1 MDLRASARSGVAW
14 NSLAVSGTA
23 LVGLVQIAIAARF
36 LEREDFGLMAMI
48 LIVIGFSQNLADLG
62 TANALLH
69 HQQATRRQ
77 LESLFWLSLAAGG
90 VLFAL
95 VAAGGVGFA
104 RLWGQPALAFWL
116 PVSALVF
123 LFGGASQVSITLM
136 RRELRFRALARIE
149 LRPPWWASAS
159 WQASPSAASAS
170 WRSSPGSSGLR
181 ASALCSA

>member
-1 MDLRASARSGVAW
+1 MDLRTRARSGVAW

-23 LVGLVQIAIAARF
+23 LVGLAQIAIAARF
-36 LEREDFGLMAMI
+36 LAREDFGLMAMI

-123 LFGGASQVSITLM
+123 LFGVVIVLTYL
-136 RRELRFRALARIE
+136 LR
-149 LRPPWWASAS
+149 
-159 WQASPSAASAS
+159 
-170 WRSSPGSSGLR
+170 
-181 ASALCSA
+181 